1 MIKWNGYKL
10 NLSRRPPGNNNRGPT
25 HPVECMF
32 TRSALDLILKL
43 TTLEGDAAGDA
54 DAMATDDMTDVASQ
68 TSAYVFTVAGG
79 PRKTPL
85 DTMHMRLTL
94 NDELISD
101 PTPCVSALT
110 TPPCTFT
117 IQTVIQNWIGVKIQL
132 IDGNVTYTLT
142 PEPLLL
148 DRLQAE
154 QATRSFDLPSF
165 TEEAESKWIPSCKY
179 VLRAISPSPSPSP
192 SHKGGLCICDSFS
205 NEDMSVATTEQG
217 WDVRN
222 ALVTTTHQTV
232 QNGGTRKS
240 VPVVSIFGS
249 PRVVCRPKQDIWRNP
264 FIVFEKDKLC
274 AFVPPIASRRH
285 VKEATLDP
293 LLKCKVGEGLYYL
306 KKQEDVQNMNRV
318 ISAHNN
324 TTDFT
329 ANVVILC
336 GGTYVTPSQMTCI
349 LTYLDYQIVQTSIP
363 KTTQDGHANATT
375 ITVNV
380 VLSLL
385 LAKTVA
391 SSDASNPYTD
401 GNDYTIY
408 HRIPSPEQQVRGQ
421 PTIYVHAPCYKFPRD
436 RYSRVAVTSSTSES
450 AMASEGDQIRPSKKG
465 PIYEN
470 TIIFDM
476 ASTIE
481 ASEYDLNTIG
491 TLLVKVADAGSALP
505 TFTMY
510 STGHVPGVVAAD
522 DSMTE

>member
-1 MIKWNGYKL
+1 
-10 NLSRRPPGNNNRGPT
+10 
-25 HPVECMF
+25 
-32 TRSALDLILKL
+32 
-43 TTLEGDAAGDA
+43 
-54 DAMATDDMTDVASQ
+54 
-68 TSAYVFTVAGG
+68 
-79 PRKTPL
+79 
-85 DTMHMRLTL
+85 
-94 NDELISD
+94 
-101 PTPCVSALT
+101 
-110 TPPCTFT
+110 
-117 IQTVIQNWIGVKIQL
+117 
-132 IDGNVTYTLT
+132 
-142 PEPLLL
+142 
-148 DRLQAE
+148 
-154 QATRSFDLPSF
+154 
-165 TEEAESKWIPSCKY
+165 
-179 VLRAISPSPSPSP
+179 
-192 SHKGGLCICDSFS
+192 
-205 NEDMSVATTEQG
+205 
-217 WDVRN
+217 
-222 ALVTTTHQTV
+222 
-232 QNGGTRKS
+232 
-240 VPVVSIFGS
+240 
-249 PRVVCRPKQDIWRNP
+249 
-264 FIVFEKDKLC
+264 
-274 AFVPPIASRRH
+274 

-336 GGTYVTPSQMTCI
+336 GGKYVTPSQMTCI

-385 LAKTVA
+385 LAKAVA

-408 HRIPSPEQQVRGQ
+408 HRIPIRSPAHQLGQ
-421 PTIYVHAPCYKFPRD
+421 PETYDLAPCYKFPRD

-476 ASTIE
+476 ANTIE
-481 ASEYDLNTIG
+481 ASEHDLNTIG
-491 TLLVKVADAGSALP
+491 TLLVKVTDARSELP

-510 STGHVPGVVAAD
+510 STGHVTD
-522 DSMTE
+522 EEISSMEVG